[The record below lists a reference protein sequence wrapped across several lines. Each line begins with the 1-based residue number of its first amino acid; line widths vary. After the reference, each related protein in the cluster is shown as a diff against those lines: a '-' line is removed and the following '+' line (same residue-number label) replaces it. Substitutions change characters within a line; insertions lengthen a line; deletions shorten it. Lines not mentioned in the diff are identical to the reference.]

1 MFEVAYPVEA
11 KTWEPSFASYP
22 MPPDAA
28 IDFLNDP
35 EVISTS
41 TDIMW
46 EWNDLANLAM
56 SDLYCAKCYSFEA
69 KQKSRRQVQS
79 VKLPRFAR

>member
-22 MPPDAA
+22 ISSDAA

-35 EVISTS
+35 QVSS
-41 TDIMW
+41 ANTDVM
-46 EWNDLANLAM
+46 
-56 SDLYCAKCYSFEA
+56 
-69 KQKSRRQVQS
+69 
-79 VKLPRFAR
+79 

>member
-22 MPPDAA
+22 IPHDAA

-35 EVISTS
+35 
-41 TDIMW
+41 
-46 EWNDLANLAM
+46 
-56 SDLYCAKCYSFEA
+56 
-69 KQKSRRQVQS
+69 QVS
-79 VKLPRFAR
+79 PSSADVL